1 MIRGITSFSGTDPLV
16 VIDGINS
23 SLYDVDALSASDIES
38 ISVLK
43 DASTT
48 ALYGVRGGNGVIV
61 ITTKS
66 GKKNQETQFTL
77 DSSFGFQEVE
87 NYIDVLNAA
96 QYGAILNEGSVTS
109 GGSLLFTNPS
119 ASWCWY

>member
-1 MIRGITSFSGTDPLV
+1 MNALDP
-16 VIDGINS
+16 
-23 SLYDVDALSASDIES
+23 SDIES

-66 GKKNQETQFTL
+66 GTRNQDAKFSFLVLWPHVRSWHFKKPQPSL
-77 DSSFGFQEVE
+77 RCIPAAPEVAE
-87 NYIDVLNAA
+87 ILANAA
-96 QYGAILNEGSVTS
+96 KARLVEVKIIQIKPRPIWML
-109 GGSLLFTNPS
+109 
-119 ASWCWY
+119 